1 MAQRTVT
8 VGSSVGL
15 HARPASLFVQAAARQ
30 PVKVKIAKPG
40 GDPVDAR
47 SILLVLGLDARGGE
61 EVILTAE
68 GEGAEQA
75 LEELA
80 TVVATVHHARRHSD
94 RALATWSRR
103 SGGEAVG
110 PVARLDAAP
119 SLRRPQRRSRS
130 PRRRGR

>member
-1 MAQRTVT
+1 MPEKTVT

-15 HARPASLFVQAAARQ
+15 HARPAALFVQAAARQ
-30 PVKVKIAKPG
+30 PVKVKIAKPE

-61 EVILTAE
+61 EVILSAE

-80 TVVATVHHARRHSD
+80 AVVATNHDA
-94 RALATWSRR
+94 
-103 SGGEAVG
+103 EA
-110 PVARLDAAP
+110 A
-119 SLRRPQRRSRS
+119 
-130 PRRRGR
+130 

>member
-1 MAQRTVT
+1 MTEKTVT

-15 HARPASLFVQAAARQ
+15 HARPAALFVQAAARQ

-61 EVILTAE
+61 EVILSAE
-68 GEGAEQA
+68 GDGAEQA

-80 TVVATVHHARRHSD
+80 AVVATNHDA
-94 RALATWSRR
+94 
-103 SGGEAVG
+103 EA
-110 PVARLDAAP
+110 A
-119 SLRRPQRRSRS
+119 
-130 PRRRGR
+130 